1 MSFRHNWVYSGAH
14 YRQGAGK
21 KGGAIVNSSIVGGSI
36 IGGLSDIPIEMSK
49 QTVSR
54 IRIFITLPY
63 QLITEVLKSQ
73 TLKFIKKTSI

>member
-1 MSFRHNWVYSGAH
+1 MSLRHNWVYSGAH

-21 KGGAIVNSSIVGGSI
+21 KGGAIVNSSI

-49 QTVSR
+49 HTVSR
-54 IRIFITLPY
+54 VRIFIALPN